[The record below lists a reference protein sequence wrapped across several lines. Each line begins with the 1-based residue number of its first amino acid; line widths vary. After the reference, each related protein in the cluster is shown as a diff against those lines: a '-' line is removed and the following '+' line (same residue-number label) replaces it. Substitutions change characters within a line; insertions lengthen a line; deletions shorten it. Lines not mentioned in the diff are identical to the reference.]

1 MNKLR
6 IYLCALTMLIGA
18 IVYPMAHN
26 AAKIANAAQSAQ
38 MAEIERLA
46 K

>member
-1 MNKLR
+1 MSKLR
-6 IYLCALTMLIGA
+6 IYLCALTMLLGA

-26 AAKIANAAQSAQ
+26 AAKTANATQAAQ
-38 MAEIERLA
+38 MAEIERLT